1 MALALRVLMMAPS
14 LTDPQRELAVVG
26 AIRNL
31 EYEGLIG
38 NSMESMEEI
47 ASTIVKV
54 YQRGCEPMLVA
65 LGLGQGFLPKGF

>member
-47 ASTIVKV
+47 ASTI
-54 YQRGCEPMLVA
+54 GM
-65 LGLGQGFLPKGF
+65 